1 MSPRHGM
8 MVRMIRSWG
17 SAWRVFAALPF
28 VLLCAV
34 LALKV
39 GNARTDPT
47 GAIDDG
53 KSPVPLTQDLGAE
66 APDSTAKPEK
76 AKPTD
81 ALTGLP
87 SDLPTDLLTG
97 VPTTALPT
105 ETSASP
111 TGAAKPAPPT
121 RTPSTS
127 PTSSP
132 SSSHTPSPDPTT
144 QEPTP
149 LTPKEQCEADGKHW
163 RQNLLNGQWYC
174 SAL

>member
-1 MSPRHGM
+1 MMSS
-8 MVRMIRSWG
+8 MVRSWS

-47 GAIDDG
+47 DAIDKG
-53 KSPVPLTQDLGAE
+53 TSPVPLTQDLGAE
-66 APDSTAKPEK
+66 APDSTARPAKPT
-76 AKPTD
+76 PTD

-97 VPTTALPT
+97 APTTAVPG
-105 ETSASP
+105 ETSAAP
-111 TGAAKPAPPT
+111 TGAAKPASPT
-121 RTPSTS
+121 RTPS
-127 PTSSP
+127 PSP
-132 SSSHTPSPDPTT
+132 SRTPSPDPDPTT
-144 QEPTP
+144 QEPSPTP
-149 LTPKEQCEADGKHW
+149 TQLTPKEKCEAEGKHW